1 MKINKLVLFVGPS
14 AVGKGSLYQ
23 ILLRDSR
30 LKLKLS
36 CSVTTRSPRVGEVE
50 GQHYYFVKPQEF
62 LRLIEEEKLV
72 EYNQHF
78 ENYYGTLFSELEK
91 ISSLGFTPF
100 VEIETEGAKQILR
113 FFKKRQ
119 NIDAVISFFVAPPS
133 IYDLEDRLRRRNT
146 EDEQGIQLRLEKA
159 KEELKEAKTFQYLI
173 INDNVL
179 RASQE
184 IRDILIRELKIS

>member
-1 MKINKLVLFVGPS
+1 MKINKLVLLVGPS

-23 ILLRDSR
+23 ILLKDPR

-36 CSVTTRSPRVGEVE
+36 CSVTTRAPRVGEVE
-50 GQHYYFVKPQEF
+50 GQHYYFVQPHEF
-62 LRLIEEEKLV
+62 QKLIAEEKLV

-91 ISSLGFTPF
+91 ISNLGFTPF

-113 FFKKRQ
+113 FFQKHHSIQ
-119 NIDAVISFFVAPPS
+119 NVISFFVAPPS

-146 EDEQGIQLRLEKA
+146 EDEKGIQLRLKKA
-159 KEELKEAKTFQYLI
+159 KKELKEANTFQYLI
-173 INDNVL
+173 INDSVV

-184 IRDILIRELKIS
+184 IKDILIKELKIS